1 MYSQVDK
8 WMKDNNNSNQ
18 SDPKLIEF
26 QTKLEEA
33 LQENRQMRYQML
45 DKETTIALMRSD
57 LVQLRS
63 QYEDKCKELL
73 MEREKMI
80 QDQEHLS
87 RQIHV
92 LV

>member
-1 MYSQVDK
+1 
-8 WMKDNNNSNQ
+8 MKENAVCNKADE
-18 SDPKLIEF
+18 KLIEF

-33 LQENRQMRYQML
+33 LQENRQMRYAML

-57 LVQLRS
+57 LAQLRS

-73 MEREKMI
+73 NEREKMI
-80 QDQEHLS
+80 QEQEHLS

>member
-1 MYSQVDK
+1 
-8 WMKDNNNSNQ
+8 MKENAVCNK
-18 SDPKLIEF
+18 SDEKLIEF

-33 LQENRQMRYQML
+33 LQENRQMRYAML

-57 LVQLRS
+57 LSQLRS

-73 MEREKMI
+73 NEREKMI
-80 QDQEHLS
+80 QEQEHLS

>member
-1 MYSQVDK
+1 
-8 WMKDNNNSNQ
+8 MKENAVCNK
-18 SDPKLIEF
+18 SDGKLIEF

-33 LQENRQMRYQML
+33 LQENRQMRYAML

-57 LVQLRS
+57 LAQLRS

-73 MEREKMI
+73 NEREKMI
-80 QDQEHLS
+80 QEQEHLS

>member
-1 MYSQVDK
+1 
-8 WMKDNNNSNQ
+8 MKENAVCNK
-18 SDPKLIEF
+18 SDEKLIEF

-33 LQENRQMRYQML
+33 LQENRQMRYAML

-57 LVQLRS
+57 LAQLRS

-73 MEREKMI
+73 NEREKMI
-80 QDQEHLS
+80 QEQEHLS